1 MVIYRYLE
9 LHSMSFLVLRGKHEA
24 RWKWRSRTK
33 NTTREVYRK
42 LAPKCVF
49 GKWLVQPR
57 LRLSRR
63 KTPGWSSRCIH
74 IYIITYH
81 IIHVYIYMYQWACV
95 CVCVWTYM
103 FNMYRQTREGQWSE
117 HTKSRYQYPSLGQ
130 LPWTRGTRCE
140 PLSPL
145 LPPTYL
151 ALCGTGSC
159 LAQLQHAV
167 AKETKIKMNKAAAP
181 VGGHVGFPPPDL

>member
-1 MVIYRYLE
+1 MGHYPLQGRAKQTYTSLTVHLLRRFTHTYTQAHTHTHTYLYMVIYRYLE

-81 IIHVYIYMYQWACV
+81 IIHVYIYIYVPMGV
-95 CVCVWTYM
+95 CMRVRVDIY
-103 FNMYRQTREGQWSE
+103 
-117 HTKSRYQYPSLGQ
+117 
-130 LPWTRGTRCE
+130 
-140 PLSPL
+140 
-145 LPPTYL
+145 
-151 ALCGTGSC
+151 
-159 LAQLQHAV
+159 V
-167 AKETKIKMNKAAAP
+167 
-181 VGGHVGFPPPDL
+181 

>member
-1 MVIYRYLE
+1 MEVEKQDQKHDTRGLQKIGTKVRLWEMVG
-9 LHSMSFLVLRGKHEA
+9 STKTTVVQKKDAWLVLK
-24 RWKWRSRTK
+24 
-33 NTTREVYRK
+33 VYTY
-42 LAPKCVF
+42 LYNHI
-49 GKWLVQPR
+49 
-57 LRLSRR
+57 SYY
-63 KTPGWSSRCIH
+63 TCI
-74 IYIITYH
+74 
-81 IIHVYIYMYQWACV
+81 YIYMYQWACV

>member
-1 MVIYRYLE
+1 MGHYPLQGRAKQTYTSLTVHLLRRFTHTYTQAHTHTHTYLYMVIYRYLE

-81 IIHVYIYMYQWACV
+81 IIHVYIYICTNGRVYACACGHICLTCIV
-95 CVCVWTYM
+95 KQGRDSGPNT
-103 FNMYRQTREGQWSE
+103 Q
-117 HTKSRYQYPSLGQ
+117 SRDINI
-130 LPWTRGTRCE
+130 R
-140 PLSPL
+140 
-145 LPPTYL
+145 
-151 ALCGTGSC
+151 A
-159 LAQLQHAV
+159 
-167 AKETKIKMNKAAAP
+167 
-181 VGGHVGFPPPDL
+181 